1 MSMNYQGRMW
11 LPATPII
18 DKDDDD
24 INRSHLSIKSI
35 DDSKNNN
42 NIDHNI
48 GNERDD
54 MQYYYEYPLLHQYYQ
69 PQIVKSGKVFALHY
83 YFIPITLSIVLIL
96 ILILI
101 QLSL

>member
-69 PQIVKSGKVFALHY
+69 PQIVKSGKVLALLLLYSY
-83 YFIPITLSIVLIL
+83 YTLTNTNTITNTIIIIV
-96 ILILI
+96 
-101 QLSL
+101 